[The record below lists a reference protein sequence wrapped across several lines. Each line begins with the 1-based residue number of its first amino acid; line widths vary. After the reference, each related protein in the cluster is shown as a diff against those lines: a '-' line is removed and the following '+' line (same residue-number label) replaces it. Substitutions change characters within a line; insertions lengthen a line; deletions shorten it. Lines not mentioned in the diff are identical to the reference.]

1 VSFKFVSHLGRVLF
15 LTAGLPKS
23 EFSFLNRG
31 GEHIEPV
38 RFRTAAAAA
47 AAAAAVPGPSC

>member
-1 VSFKFVSHLGRVLF
+1 MSFKFVSHLGRVLF

-38 RFRTAAAAA
+38 RSRTAAA